1 MLCDYNS
8 LTFASYFNFG
18 FRIQKLP
25 NQKRKRKKASSLFPR
40 MSAHSAT
47 SSPSPSGQS
56 SSTPA
61 AGYFVDQRKGMKQ
74 IT

>member
-1 MLCDYNS
+1 LVS
-8 LTFASYFNFG
+8 ASKKFG
-18 FRIQKLP
+18 KTK
-25 NQKRKRKKASSLFPR
+25 KRKRKKASSLLPR

-56 SSTPA
+56 SSIPA
-61 AGYFVDQRKGMKQ
+61 AGYFVDQRKGMEQ